1 MVMRR
6 GKGFIV
12 AMIMVLAFTMC
23 FAPSFAV
30 ASDEGSKTTEAK
42 KAPGT
47 AKSFSYDISSKGE
60 MEFSWS
66 KVKRATE
73 YVLVRKSPSGDR
85 VTVYRGKHRS
95 YTEDGAELDQ
105 TGTYKYYLR
114 AQNNAAAGKA
124 KTLAFSYVSPDGM
137 YISQEEMTINKGK
150 SRKLHVSW
158 GIDSPNL
165 FAYENAPM
173 GKWKSSDTDVA
184 TVSSSGKVKAVGHG
198 ECDITFY
205 DVAGYHKTC
214 HVSVPFFGRAAG
226 SMYIE
231 NLKYANMES
240 LLASDEMIKGRQNRL
255 NGTLRSDTRVKR
267 FTVKIYDESGDTEL
281 KYSKKI
287 GSRSYD
293 LTKLNNAIEFND
305 LSKGNKTIKVWASN
319 SRWKALLYEHDFR
332 VGGTPARSEKGE
344 EIVKWGLT
352 RRGDPY
358 SQPRRGELNF
368 TDCSWLVRWSY
379 KQGANKSIPYTAAT
393 QYKYCVQHHKTV
405 KRKNLKPGD
414 IVFFGGWNNG
424 RYKGIY
430 HAAVYVGN
438 GLIVHTAR
446 PLRVTSINIWRAKK
460 YYGRPY

>member
-1 MVMRR
+1 MVMRKR
-6 GKGFIV
+6 KCSIV
-12 AMIMVLAFTMC
+12 AIIMVLAFTMC
-23 FAPSFAV
+23 CAPSFAF
-30 ASDEGSKTTEAK
+30 ASDGGKDLASKK
-42 KAPGT
+42 KPGVT
-47 AKSFSYDISSKGE
+47 KSLRYSVNSKGV
-60 MEFSWS
+60 MQIKWS
-66 KVKRATE
+66 KVKGATK
-73 YVLVRKSPSGDR
+73 YWLVRKAPDGDS
-85 VTVYRGKHRS
+85 VTVYRGKKCS
-95 YTEDGAELDQ
+95 YTEDGAELAS
-105 TGTYKYYLR
+105 TGMYKYYLR
-114 AQNNAAAGKA
+114 AQNSAGNGKA
-124 KTLAFSYVSPDGM
+124 KKLNFSYVSPDGM

-150 SRKLHVSW
+150 TRKLHISW
-158 GIDSPNL
+158 GIDTPNL
-165 FAYENAPM
+165 FAYENEPM
-173 GKWKSSDTDVA
+173 GHWTSSDTDVA
-184 TVSSSGKVKAVGHG
+184 TVTDSGKVRAVGRG
-198 ECDITFY
+198 ECDITYY

-214 HVSVPFFGRAAG
+214 HVTVPFFSRAAG

-231 NLKYANMES
+231 NLEWANMES
-240 LLASDEMIKGRQNRL
+240 LLAADEMIKGRQNRL
-255 NGTLRSDTRVKR
+255 NGTLHSDTKAKSLI
-267 FTVKIYDESGDTEL
+267 VKIYNRSGKTEL
-281 KYSKKI
+281 KYTKKI
-287 GSRSYD
+287 KSKNYD
-293 LTKLNNAIEFND
+293 LTKLNNAIEFNE
-305 LSKGNKTIKVWASN
+305 LSKGQKTIKVWATN
-319 SRWKALLYEHDFR
+319 AKGKALLYEHEFK
-332 VGGTPARSEKGE
+332 VGKTPARSEKGE

-379 KQGANKSIPYTAAT
+379 LQGANKSIPYTAAT